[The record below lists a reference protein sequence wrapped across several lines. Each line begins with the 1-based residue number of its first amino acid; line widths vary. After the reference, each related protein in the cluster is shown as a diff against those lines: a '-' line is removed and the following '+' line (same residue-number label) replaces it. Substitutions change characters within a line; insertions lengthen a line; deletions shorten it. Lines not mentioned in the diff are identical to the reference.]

1 MEYLKIL
8 LLLLAYS
15 AGIAT
20 LVLQVVCYLKGFEY
34 KETIFFT
41 IAFLLL
47 IVASTLH
54 IFIDAN
60 NIAVSKQLNFVTNIT
75 TIIFSVA
82 IPVNIHKER
91 LGTKRKTK
99 NSVVLGLALFVI
111 MLVILLKLKNMQI
124 LQLIVVGAHLFFSVV
139 YSMFYVLLT
148 KPGLLIKQREF
159 AERKT
164 AIFILSIMVVAIIV
178 ITVYYNKIPLIL
190 LHQNGGI
197 ILAVVCIILSVSKIP
212 GDIKKLLPNQTVY
225 LSNLNNIAGF
235 GITPRETEVLKLLIT
250 GKAYKQIAEQLCIS
264 LPTVK
269 THVSNIYSKTNVRN
283 RLELSNLVK

>member
-60 NIAVSKQLNFVTNIT
+60 NILVSKQLNFVTNIT

-99 NSVVLGLALFVI
+99 NSVVLGLALFGI
-111 MLVILLKLKNMQI
+111 MLVFLLKLKNMQI

-139 YSMFYVLLT
+139 YSMLYVFFT

-178 ITVYYNKIPLIL
+178 IAVYYNKIPLIL
-190 LHQNGGI
+190 LYQNGGI

-235 GITPRETEVLKLLIT
+235 GLTPRETEVLKLLIT